1 MSENDSVDEIHTEG
15 LKQQEIASI
24 DQLSDG
30 KSFYYLVNFQWL
42 WGLFLVPVSMVSL
55 SFELFGLIE
64 LFGIGI
70 SRLWDW
76 LDQECFS
83 NKPTPKPKTG
93 RRDSEDIL
101 TVVWYR
107 IEYKNHFEMIFGWF
121 WMGLWQLN

>member
-55 SFELFGLIE
+55 PFELFGLIIYSSV
-64 LFGIGI
+64 LG
-70 SRLWDW
+70 
-76 LDQECFS
+76 
-83 NKPTPKPKTG
+83 
-93 RRDSEDIL
+93 
-101 TVVWYR
+101 
-107 IEYKNHFEMIFGWF
+107 
-121 WMGLWQLN
+121 